1 MNILK
6 LIELVKSMTVAVQSG
21 SISSML
27 MVASDILKLLAAMS
41 DNTTPTFA
49 AAGVVD
55 ENLCKLQTAC
65 DELEAA
71 VSDPTKLKAGVSTV
85 TVLEVAKLILTL
97 VRLLWA

>member
-6 LIELVKSMTVAVQSG
+6 LIELVKAMTVAVQSG

-27 MVASDILKLLAAMS
+27 LVSADILKLLAAMS
-41 DNTTPTFA
+41 DNAAPVFS

-65 DELEAA
+65 NELESA
-71 VSDPTKLKAGVSTV
+71 VSDPTKLKAGISTV
-85 TVLEVAKLILTL
+85 TVVEVAKLILTL